1 MSTVRQALYGVALFA
16 ALALLLWGQAQRID
30 AADAHTDLALAAAAA
45 ASEDAARSLKTA
57 TTLLATLEQER
68 KAQTALRTQQNR
80 LRITLAKRQ
89 QTLEA
94 LKRENTELRD
104 WAAQPLPATARQLR
118 ERPALTG
125 ADAYREWLSGSSAVP
140 ASGDAPDR

>member
-1 MSTVRQALYGVALFA
+1 MSTLRQALYGVALFA
-16 ALALLLWGQAQRID
+16 ALALLLWGQAQRIN

-45 ASEDAARSLKTA
+45 AREDAASSLKTA

-68 KAQTALRTQQNR
+68 NAQTALRTQQDR
-80 LRITLAKRQ
+80 LRNTLAKRE

-118 ERPALTG
+118 ERPALIG

-140 ASGDAPDR
+140 ASGDPSDR